1 MCCYSGLTLVVV
13 IFWGF
18 FFFLVV
24 VVVDIGGR
32 WLIMCGSW

>member
-13 IFWGF
+13 IFWV

-32 WLIMCGSW
+32 WLIMCGGW

>member
-18 FFFLVV
+18 FFLVV
-24 VVVDIGGR
+24 IVVDIGGR

>member
-32 WLIMCGSW
+32 WLIMCGGW